1 MEIDHID
8 HEVIVVGGG
17 AAGLSAGIALA
28 RSRRSVLVI
37 DAGEPRNAP
46 AEGVHNFLSRD
57 GIGPRELVATGRLEL
72 AHYGGEL
79 LLGRVL
85 AAEPVDDGFAVVLE
99 DGVAADRPAPRR
111 HRRRGRRSCP
121 RSTGCASTGARG
133 VLHCPYC
140 HGWEVRDQAIG
151 VVATSAAS
159 VHQALLF
166 SQLTDEITLVTHSFE
181 PDAESRSLLAGAG
194 VTVIDGTVRSVESDG
209 EAVSG
214 LRLEDGSLLPV
225 QAVVVSPYASARSS
239 LLESLGIEAVAH
251 PSGMGE
257 AVEVDPMGQTSVP
270 GRVRRRQRHRHLRA
284 GDGCRSGR
292 HEGRCRRQRRPG
304 DDRRA
309 REGGRMSTHHHGHHH
324 GHGTTDARGPLG
336 PLDRGVLGRALR
348 LHARRC
354 GAVTSTPS

>member
-1 MEIDHID
+1 MDIDHID

-57 GIGPRELVATGRLEL
+57 GIGPLELVAAGRLEL
-72 AHYGGEL
+72 ARYGGEL
-79 LLGRVL
+79 LLGRAL

-99 DGVAADRPAPRR
+99 DGVRLVARR
-111 HRRRGRRSCP
+111 LVVTAGVVDALPEIDGLREHWG
-121 RSTGCASTGARG
+121 TG

-181 PDAESRSLLAGAG
+181 PDAESRSLLAA
-194 VTVIDGTVRSVESDG
+194 
-209 EAVSG
+209 
-214 LRLEDGSLLPV
+214 
-225 QAVVVSPYASARSS
+225 QA
-239 LLESLGIEAVAH
+239 
-251 PSGMGE
+251 
-257 AVEVDPMGQTSVP
+257 
-270 GRVRRRQRHRHLRA
+270 
-284 GDGCRSGR
+284 
-292 HEGRCRRQRRPG
+292 
-304 DDRRA
+304 
-309 REGGRMSTHHHGHHH
+309 
-324 GHGTTDARGPLG
+324 
-336 PLDRGVLGRALR
+336 
-348 LHARRC
+348 
-354 GAVTSTPS
+354 

>member
-57 GIGPRELVATGRLEL
+57 GIGPRDLVAAGRLEL
-72 AHYGGEL
+72 ANYGGEL
-79 LLGRVL
+79 LPGRVL
-85 AAEPVDDGFAVVLE
+85 AADAVDDGFAVVLE
-99 DGVAADRPAPRR
+99 DGLRLATRR
-111 HRRRGRRSCP
+111 LVVT
-121 RSTGCASTGARG
+121 TGVVDSLPEIDGLVDHWGTG

-140 HGWEVRDQAIG
+140 HGWEGRDQAIG
-151 VVATSAAS
+151 VVATSAQS

-181 PDAESRSLLAGAG
+181 PDAEARSLLAGAG
-194 VTVIDGTVRSVESDG
+194 VTLLDGTVRAVESDG
-209 EAVSG
+209 ETVSG
-214 LRLEDGSLLPV
+214 PRLEDGSVLPV
-225 QAVVVSPYASARSS
+225 RAVVVSPYASARSS

-257 AVEVDPMGQTSVP
+257 AVEVDAMGQTSVP
-270 GRVRRRQRHRHLRA
+270 GVYAA
-284 GDGCRSGR
+284 GNVADISAQVMG
-292 HEGRCRRQRRPG
+292 
-304 DDRRA
+304 A
-309 REGGRMSTHHHGHHH
+309 AAA
-324 GHGTTDARGPLG
+324 GTKAGAAVNADLVMTDAREK
-336 PLDRGVLGRALR
+336 VVA
-348 LHARRC
+348 
-354 GAVTSTPS
+354 